1 MFPSLSRTL
10 RSVPA
15 LAALALCALPAAASA
30 GTLHAYATLGNET
43 VAAFDVGTSGTLTA
57 NPAAAA
63 PTAVVLFGGV
73 VMTPDGTHLYAVS
86 QPGNAVRTFDV
97 LAGGGLTP
105 NASPTVATGT
115 APNGMAISPDGAHV
129 FVANSSSNTLSVFDV
144 SPSGVLVPNPGSPVA
159 TGTHPWQLAITGDG
173 KHLYVTDML
182 ANGLNVFDI
191 GAGGA
196 LAPNATPTA
205 SAPGLP
211 NPIALTPD
219 GGHAYVAQDSG
230 GLTPFDIT
238 ATGALVPNAMAPI
251 SLAGTQMVSM
261 TVTPDSRHL
270 LAITNG
276 AVRELRVY
284 DIAASGSLTA
294 NPGAPLPTNGLG
306 FTLALTPNGAHAY
319 TAEGGGT
326 ISTFDVGA
334 DGRLTAHG
342 APQPVAGGS
351 VAVVVAPSQPAS
363 AAFGAQSGA
372 PGEPTSFDASGSTD
386 PDGSV
391 ARYDWD
397 FGDGTTV
404 ADGGPNPSHAYSRA
418 GTYTVTLRLTDDQG
432 CSGALT
438 WGGQMARCSAGTQS
452 LLSGA
457 VEVREPS
464 SGSTSSGS
472 GSTGSG
478 RILPLVTNS
487 GGATTLTDR
496 GGTLTV
502 PGLKA
507 ICTKGA
513 GPCDD
518 SMFAINATVRGRRVT
533 LGRRALALADG
544 AESPVALKLS
554 AWGRRVL
561 QRHRVLRVTAEAVL
575 QNSKTGAR
583 AVYVKNL
590 TLKAAPKAQ
599 KKTAKKKARR

>member
-10 RSVPA
+10 RS
-15 LAALALCALPAAASA
+15 
-30 GTLHAYATLGNET
+30 
-43 VAAFDVGTSGTLTA
+43 
-57 NPAAAA
+57 
-63 PTAVVLFGGV
+63 
-73 VMTPDGTHLYAVS
+73 
-86 QPGNAVRTFDV
+86 
-97 LAGGGLTP
+97 
-105 NASPTVATGT
+105 
-115 APNGMAISPDGAHV
+115 SPDGAHL

-144 SPSGVLVPNPGSPVA
+144 SPSGALVPNPGSPVA
-159 TGTHPWQLAITGDG
+159 TWAHPWQLAITGDG
-173 KHLYVTDML
+173 KHLYVTNML

-196 LAPNATPTA
+196 LTPNATPTA

-230 GLTPFDIT
+230 VLTPFDIT
-238 ATGALVPNAMAPI
+238 ATGALVPNPMAPI
-251 SLAGTQMVSM
+251 SLGATQLVQM

-294 NPGAPLPTNGLG
+294 NPGAPLPTYGLG
-306 FTLALTPNGAHAY
+306 FTLALAPNGAHAY

-334 DGRLTAHG
+334 DGQLTAHG

-372 PGEPTSFDASGSTD
+372 PGKPTSFDASGSTD

-397 FGDGTTV
+397 FGDGTTL

-438 WGGQMARCSAGTQS
+438 WGGQMARCSAGTQN
-452 LLSGA
+452 LISGTI
-457 VEVREPS
+457 EVREPS
-464 SGSTSSGS
+464 SATGS
-472 GSTGSG
+472 GSTGSAP
-478 RILPLVTNS
+478 ILPLVSNS
-487 GGATTLTDR
+487 GGATTLTDH
-496 GGTLTV
+496 GGILTV

-518 SMFAINATVRGRRVT
+518 SLFAINATVRGRRVT
-533 LGRRALALADG
+533 LGRRAVALADG
-544 AESPVALKLS
+544 AESPVALTLS
-554 AWGRRVL
+554 AWGRRSL
-561 QRHRVLRVTAEAVL
+561 ARHRSLRVTAETVVRNA
-575 QNSKTGAR
+575 KTGAQ

-590 TLKAAPKAQ
+590 TLKAAPKKT
-599 KKTAKKKARR
+599 KKQRRS